1 MDWVSWKKTGWELA
15 KKYRYVLLVILAG
28 LLLLLLPE
36 GEPEAQ
42 AQTQTVTQ
50 PAEPDLEESLTQ
62 ILSQISGAGKVQ
74 VLLTQ
79 AAGEKILYQTDEDRT
94 VGDTSTETHSDTVL
108 LSGSGQE
115 SGLIQQVLPPVY
127 RGAIVICQGADNANV
142 TLSIVKAVM
151 SVTGLR
157 SDCITVLKM
166 K

>member
-28 LLLLLLPE
+28 LFLLLLPE
-36 GEPEAQ
+36 SKP
-42 AQTQTVTQ
+42 QTQSQTQSVTQ
-50 PAEPDLEESLTQ
+50 PSEPDLEESLTQ

-79 AAGEKILYQTDEDRT
+79 ATGEKILYQTDEDST

>member
-15 KKYRYVLLVILAG
+15 KKYRYVLLVILVG

>member
-1 MDWVSWKKTGWELA
+1 MDWVSWKKTGWELV
-15 KKYRYVLLVILAG
+15 KKYRYVLILVLAG
-28 LLLLLLPE
+28 LILMLLPE
-36 GEPEAQ
+36 SKP
-42 AQTQTVTQ
+42 QTQSQTQSVTQ
-50 PAEPDLEESLTQ
+50 PSEPDLEESLTQ

>member
-28 LLLLLLPE
+28 LFLLLLPE
-36 GEPEAQ
+36 GEPETHT
-42 AQTQTVTQ
+42 QTQTVTQ